1 MYVWPVTFENFN
13 GIEVTVDHYFNLSK
27 TELTKMQVG
36 TNGGLNE
43 PLQKIVKAK
52 DAKGIMNTIDDIIMK
67 AYGVK
72 SDDGMYLI
80 KNDQVREQF
89 KCSPAYDVIFYALV
103 TDDEKTAEFI
113 KGIMPKD
120 LVAKALANPE
130 TAAMLEGRKK

>member
-1 MYVWPVTFENFN
+1 MYVWPATFENYN
-13 GIEVTVDHYFNLSK
+13 GVEVTIDCYFNLSRS
-27 TELTKMQVG
+27 ELTKMHVN
-36 TNGGLNE
+36 TDGGFNE
-43 PLQKIVKAK
+43 LLQKIVKAK

-130 TAAMLEGRKK
+130 TAAMLEGHKK